1 MLHRALLF
9 IVAAHAHGALGVEL
23 PLLEA
28 SGAATGRIVI
38 AGKFSPGSDGALVQD
53 AGGLSAPVL
62 LLGGPTP
69 HVVETHQ
76 ASSGKPIAGTAAVG
90 IVPSVSSSMEAL
102 CLIQQV
108 GSGATLSCAAFSPP
122 TKALELVTNGAVG
135 VCSLGTNS
143 LVVLSTP
150 TPACPAVKPFKFV
163 SADAQG
169 NLRVTRETDLGVTA
183 KPGYAWRAVGAGQLS
198 GNTVFAAVRSSADD
212 TALEVFAFSASD
224 ASAPTQLASAALT
237 ASVPLPVIG
246 VSVADIYADGA
257 PHVLITYADST
268 TDVLWLTEGAE
279 ALYRAAST
287 RLDPVGPSARWLSI
301 AAGSWLS
308 SSSASLPGE
317 SQLLGLRAAAATTAP
332 GASHPSFHVSMLLF
346 GRPEHW
352 LRRRA
357 SISGVRAMQEFKSS
371 FKDNGPN
378 VANLTAPLDNQL
390 MQKIITSVHANTYS
404 YPVCDCKWSEELWS
418 CSELYGYEQ
427 FVRFL
432 DATKDFKVDGQQL
445 RVWLGLSPPSE
456 AIPTG
461 CKPPPDSPLT
471 PFNET
476 QLWQG
481 SNYTNYTNWGDL
493 AGRLAALYPHFV
505 AVDIDDFSSN
515 VVTGAF
521 DGNYVAKITSNMRA
535 RSPHLALSSVLY
547 SNFTSFPDLALMLDA
562 PVFFFR
568 NAIEGAQTCE
578 PAACPWGPHARS
590 HSGSCL
596 AGICSEPTTFNAPLE
611 IAQVVAGL
619 PPSRSVITGY
629 YATGHSSSGQPTA
642 RYVSRLLQTLAVQD
656 RVAGVMT
663 YCAKAALQ
671 PCTHA
676 PLYGDN
682 TNATLQH
689 SLGCI
694 VRRAYGAMVY
704 GSAD

>member
-246 VSVADIYADGA
+246 VSVADIYADA
-257 PHVLITYADST
+257 PPTYSSRMPTRRQTCFGSPRALRPST
-268 TDVLWLTEGAE
+268 APPQP
-279 ALYRAAST
+279 AST
-287 RLDPVGPSARWLSI
+287 PSAQVHD
-301 AAGSWLS
+301 GSPS
-308 SSSASLPGE
+308 RRARGSARRARASL
-317 SQLLGLRAAAATTAP
+317 
-332 GASHPSFHVSMLLF
+332 ASHSCSDCA
-346 GRPEHW
+346 
-352 LRRRA
+352 RRRQRPPRGPPTPA
-357 SISGVRAMQEFKSS
+357 STSACCS
-371 FKDNGPN
+371 
-378 VANLTAPLDNQL
+378 LD
-390 MQKIITSVHANTYS
+390 
-404 YPVCDCKWSEELWS
+404 
-418 CSELYGYEQ
+418 
-427 FVRFL
+427 
-432 DATKDFKVDGQQL
+432 
-445 RVWLGLSPPSE
+445 
-456 AIPTG
+456 
-461 CKPPPDSPLT
+461 
-471 PFNET
+471 
-476 QLWQG
+476 
-481 SNYTNYTNWGDL
+481 
-493 AGRLAALYPHFV
+493 GR
-505 AVDIDDFSSN
+505 S
-515 VVTGAF
+515 
-521 DGNYVAKITSNMRA
+521 
-535 RSPHLALSSVLY
+535 
-547 SNFTSFPDLALMLDA
+547 
-562 PVFFFR
+562 
-568 NAIEGAQTCE
+568 
-578 PAACPWGPHARS
+578 
-590 HSGSCL
+590 
-596 AGICSEPTTFNAPLE
+596 
-611 IAQVVAGL
+611 
-619 PPSRSVITGY
+619 TGY
-629 YATGHSSSGQPTA
+629 
-642 RYVSRLLQTLAVQD
+642 
-656 RVAGVMT
+656 AGVPRSAV
-663 YCAKAALQ
+663 CAR
-671 PCTHA
+671 CRSSRA
-676 PLYGDN
+676 PSKTMGP
-682 TNATLQH
+682 TWPT
-689 SLGCI
+689 SP
-694 VRRAYGAMVY
+694 RR
-704 GSAD
+704 